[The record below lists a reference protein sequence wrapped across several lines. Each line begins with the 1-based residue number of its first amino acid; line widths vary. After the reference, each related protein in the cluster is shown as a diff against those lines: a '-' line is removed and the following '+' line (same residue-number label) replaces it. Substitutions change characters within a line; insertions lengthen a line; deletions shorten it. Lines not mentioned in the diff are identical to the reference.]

1 MNTIISPFEQ
11 CCSLRPEIFN
21 PEFLSQKEYL
31 NLTET
36 SKFLSKLILK
46 LECDKEI
53 SLAKKFTKLLSLYR
67 INRHRMGDFTCF
79 DSCKTMFD
87 IQVVKIKKYVEIS
100 LFLHGLNEFDKACLK
115 NASFP
120 DVLPVF
126 KKIIDQLQTDYDVES
141 VINKNLNSPNHKNCR
156 VIVSFLLAI
165 GHFEK
170 ASILLKS
177 SFDISK
183 IKNNHKQY
191 SVINAPLLADAGRG
205 VVLRDLFRRSVFKNF
220 KLKSIKETYDV
231 LKTGLNKKLI
241 DSFLRQEAD
250 NFLKD
255 GSIAK
260 SIILES
266 IIAGEALPE
275 DVAQEL
281 ESSIIEEDMEK
292 ENTFCKNFILKIEK
306 DGIVNVLPEIS
317 CLSDKK
323 LRLKVLHAIVEHFF
337 TGQKVLK
344 WLDHANNKNHDSKR
358 FALLEHLFCGL
369 YQNQFAGFAD
379 EDESFHSIVFLNQ
392 ALHTQNITLAVGV
405 ICSFKN
411 KWERW
416 LALYCMADFLH
427 PVLDFTATLK
437 IANEIDENQIRHKF
451 LNYFFA
457 KQSEPEES
465 PQIVIKKL
473 FEILNGDISRVLD
486 FVNVHSDYL
495 TRFYLLRETCKRI
508 EDADLEIQDSLMSIN
523 NFEDQK
529 ERREMILAYLGK

>member
-1 MNTIISPFEQ
+1 MNTTISPFEQ
-11 CCSLRPEIFN
+11 WCRLRPSIFN
-21 PEFLSQKEYL
+21 PEILSQKEYL

-46 LECDKEI
+46 LECDKEV
-53 SLAKKFTKLLSLYR
+53 SKTKKLTKLLFLYGFH
-67 INRHRMGDFTCF
+67 IHKMHDFTCF
-79 DSCKTMFD
+79 DSCKTLFD
-87 IQVVKIKKYVEIS
+87 VQVTKIKKYAEIS
-100 LFLHGLNEFDKACLK
+100 LSLHGLPNELKICLK
-115 NASFP
+115 EASFP
-120 DVLPVF
+120 GILPVF
-126 KKIIDQLQTDYDVES
+126 KKIIDQLQTDIDVER
-141 VINKNLNSPNHKNCR
+141 VINKNLNFPNHKNCR
-156 VIVSFLLAI
+156 IIVSFLLSI

-183 IKNNHKQY
+183 IKINHKQY
-191 SVINAPLLADAGRG
+191 SVINAPFLADAGRR
-205 VVLRDLFRRSVFKNF
+205 VVLRDLFRRSVFKDF
-220 KLKSIKETYDV
+220 TLKSIKKTYDM
-231 LKTGLNKKLI
+231 LKTGLNKKII
-241 DSFLRQEAD
+241 DSFLKQEAD

-255 GSIAK
+255 GSMAK

-275 DVAQEL
+275 DVVKEL
-281 ESSIIEEDMEK
+281 ESSIVEEEMEK
-292 ENTFCKNFILKIEK
+292 ENTFSKKFITKIEK
-306 DGIVNVLPEIS
+306 DGIVNILPQIS

-323 LRLKVLHAIVEHFF
+323 LRQKVLYAVVEHFF
-337 TGQKVLK
+337 NGQKVFK

-358 FALLEHLFCGL
+358 LALLEHLFCGL
-369 YQNQFAGFAD
+369 YQNEFAGFID
-379 EDESFHSIVFLNQ
+379 EEESFHPLVFLNQ
-392 ALHTQNITLAVGV
+392 VLHTKNIPVAVDV

-411 KWERW
+411 EWERC
-416 LALYCMADFLH
+416 LALYSMADFLH
-427 PVLDFTATLK
+427 PVLDFTSTLK
-437 IANEIDENQIRHKF
+437 IANEIDEHQIRHKF

-465 PQIVIKKL
+465 PQIVIRKL
-473 FEILNGDISRVLD
+473 FEILKGDISRVLD
-486 FVNVHSDYL
+486 FVNVHPDYL